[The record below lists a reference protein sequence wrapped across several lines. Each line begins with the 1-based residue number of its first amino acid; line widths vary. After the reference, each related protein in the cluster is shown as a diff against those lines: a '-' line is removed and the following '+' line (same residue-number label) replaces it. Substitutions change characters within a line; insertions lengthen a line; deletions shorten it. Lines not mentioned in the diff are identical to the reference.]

1 MSLLVEFLDAQLLVG
16 GVPIL
21 WREIIGN
28 VFGLAAAIGGMRRV
42 VWAWPVGIVGNA
54 TLLTVFLGGV
64 FHTPQDVDLYG
75 QAGRQVMFLAV
86 GVYGWWRWSRDKRA
100 NAARAGAG
108 APGQV
113 AVDAPAVRPHWA
125 TGRQRAGL
133 VVGMIT
139 GTLVFGWV
147 FSQLGSWGPWADAW
161 IFTGSILATYGMA
174 RGWTEFWLLWIGV
187 DIVGVPLLLQ
197 AGYYPSAVL
206 YLVYGAFVIWGFAV
220 WWRVDL
226 AERAAGQPDAG
237 PGNAEPDAGPG
248 DTEPTGP
255 TEPTEPADGNEDRHA
270 PAL

>member
-1 MSLLVEFLDAQLLVG
+1 MSLLVSFLDAQLMIG

-21 WREIIGN
+21 WREIVGN

-42 VWAWPVGIVGNA
+42 VWAWPVGIVGNL

-86 GVYGWWRWSRDKRA
+86 GVYGWWRWSQSRRA
-100 NAARAGAG
+100 SAAM
-108 APGQV
+108 PGGSAADAV
-113 AVDAPAVRPHWA
+113 AVYPHWA

-133 VVGMIT
+133 VIGMVT
-139 GTLVFGWV
+139 GTLVFGWI
-147 FSQLGSWGPWADAW
+147 FAQLGSWGPWADAW

-187 DIVGVPLLLQ
+187 DIVGVPLLLK
-197 AGYYPSAVL
+197 AGYYPSAAL
-206 YLVYGAFVIWGFAV
+206 YLVYGAFVIWGFLV

-226 AERAAGQPDAG
+226 AERADAAGPAGQRREQLPVG
-237 PGNAEPDAGPG
+237 
-248 DTEPTGP
+248 
-255 TEPTEPADGNEDRHA
+255 
-270 PAL
+270 